1 MRKAIETIR
10 KSNTA
15 KNGDER
21 VIIDSNNNKH
31 LEFFMNGS
39 WRHSNKCKIVV
50 NNQCIKKWNIQFN
63 LNNNF
68 SYSLCEIVV
77 VEIYNFD
84 SVLI

>member
-50 NNQCIKKWNIQFN
+50 NNQCIKKWNIQFI
-63 LNNNF
+63 LNNKLF
-68 SYSLCEIVV
+68 LFFMWKVV

-84 SVLI
+84 SLLI

>member
-21 VIIDSNNNKH
+21 VIIDSTNNKH

-39 WRHSNKCKIVV
+39 WRHSSRCKIVI
-50 NNQCIKKWNIQFN
+50 NGQCIKQ
-63 LNNNF
+63 
-68 SYSLCEIVV
+68 
-77 VEIYNFD
+77 
-84 SVLI
+84 

>member
-39 WRHSNKCKIVV
+39 WRHSNKCNIVLK
-50 NNQCIKKWNIQFN
+50 NQCIKK
-63 LNNNF
+63 
-68 SYSLCEIVV
+68 
-77 VEIYNFD
+77 
-84 SVLI
+84 

>member
-1 MRKAIETIR
+1 MKETNILILNKTYINMRKAIETIR

-39 WRHSNKCKIVV
+39 WRHSNKCKIVLK
-50 NNQCIKKWNIQFN
+50 NQCLKI
-63 LNNNF
+63 
-68 SYSLCEIVV
+68 
-77 VEIYNFD
+77 
-84 SVLI
+84 